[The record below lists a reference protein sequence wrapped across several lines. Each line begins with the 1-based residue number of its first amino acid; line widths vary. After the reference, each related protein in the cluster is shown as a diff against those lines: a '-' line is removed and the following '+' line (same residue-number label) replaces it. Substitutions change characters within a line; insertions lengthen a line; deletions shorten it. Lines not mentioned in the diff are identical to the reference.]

1 MYSTALGEAIG
12 RQHCLALILI
22 AIFTGCCGRRVDL
35 PPIADVSGI
44 VTLDG
49 APLPNASVQFIPDA
63 AKGTQGAPAVGFTD
77 ATGKYELV
85 TATVEGAI
93 VGHHQIRVEARAAPK
108 NEMDTLPPLLTPER
122 YVNPATSGL
131 TAEVKAGENNVI
143 DLPLT
148 SSPQ

>member
-1 MYSTALGEAIG
+1 MVFTIFRDVRCRARRLELWFVVM
-12 RQHCLALILI
+12 LA
-22 AIFTGCCGRRVDL
+22 GCCGRRVDL
-35 PPIADVSGI
+35 PPIADVSGT

-77 ATGKYELV
+77 AAGKYELV

-108 NEMDTLPPLLTPER
+108 NEMDTLPPLITPQR
-122 YVNPATSGL
+122 YSNPATSGL
-131 TAEVKAGENNVI
+131 TAEVKAGENNVV
-143 DLPLT
+143 DLTLS
-148 SSPQ
+148 SSPP